1 MSVGVRNIR
10 DVIEPVIQRLGFE
23 LWDCQLHQQ
32 GQYSLLRI
40 YIDGLNGNGVTLA
53 DCQKVSYE
61 VGAIL
66 EVENAIK
73 NRYHLEI
80 SSPGLE
86 RNLITLQHFQRYVGR
101 TVKIKLRIA
110 HAGKKQVVGQIEKVV
125 DGNIFLK
132 TEDGVMNV
140 TLDDIQRANL
150 QGEK

>member
-1 MSVGVRNIR
+1 MSVDSIR
-10 DVIEPVIQRLGFE
+10 AMIEPVIQRLGFE
-23 LWDCQLHQQ
+23 LWDCQLHQS
-32 GQYSLLRI
+32 GSHSLLRVYVDRAEGI
-40 YIDGLNGNGVTLA
+40 TLD
-53 DCQKVSYE
+53 DCTRVSRE
-61 VGAIL
+61 IGAIL
-66 EVENAIK
+66 DVEDAIK

-110 HAGKKQVVGQIEKVV
+110 RDGKKQLVGQIEKVI

-132 TEDGVMNV
+132 TEDSVMSIMLN
-140 TLDDIQRANL
+140 DIQRANL